1 MTQDHAEFL
10 AFCKTVIH
18 LEATEDIALAC
29 WVESRNRALEEAAR
43 VCDAQAEDAVAPKR
57 LALMTAVGQTIQEGM
72 YGGAKSCA
80 GVIRNL
86 K

>member
-1 MTQDHAEFL
+1 MTNKLPPLPALPFVQ
-10 AFCKTVIH
+10 
-18 LEATEDIALAC
+18 LEDALIAWATEYGQQCREA
-29 WVESRNRALEEAAR
+29 ALEEAAL

-80 GVIRNL
+80 GVIRGV